1 MWNKPSFKH
10 GTQGPVVADI
20 EKTADPT
27 ASPLG
32 ALTMAI
38 APPWDR
44 KGTVPR
50 CKMGEALQ

>member
-1 MWNKPSFKH
+1 M
-10 GTQGPVVADI
+10 ADI